1 MPILDPGVRLRSL
14 SLSTPAKINLTLA
27 VSGRR
32 EDGFHDLRSVVIGVD
47 HRDGV
52 RCTSGVSDGISIDCN
67 EPLIEAQTNLAL
79 IAARLLAE
87 RFGNAGNTRIT
98 LTKRIPIGAG
108 LGGGSSDAAATLR
121 ACNELWGLGLEN
133 RVLAEIGAEIGS
145 DVPLFFSLPAAVMSG
160 RGERVEPITLRWSG
174 WVLLVLPN
182 VSISTRAV
190 YEAWRG
196 SDAADHDISIA
207 DLSACASAR
216 TLAPLLFNDL
226 EPAVFRVCPRVRA
239 LRDVVQSRIGG
250 AVRVS
255 GSGSALFQL
264 FDDYE
269 RAAAAASAIDQ
280 ASCPGVA
287 TSVVRA
293 PVSCGD
299 PVHEEC

>member
-1 MPILDPGVRLRSL
+1 MPTLDPGVRLRSL

-27 VSGRR
+27 VSNRR
-32 EDGFHDLRSVVIGVD
+32 QDGFHDLHSVVIGVD
-47 HRDGV
+47 RRDDV
-52 RCTSGVSDGISIDCN
+52 RCGGGASDGITVDCDERSI
-67 EPLIEAQTNLAL
+67 EPRTNLAL
-79 IAARLLAE
+79 IAAQLLAE
-87 RFGNAGNTRIT
+87 RFGATGNVRIT

-121 ACNELWGLGLEN
+121 ACNKLWGLGLED

-145 DVPLFFSLPAAVMSG
+145 DVPLFFSLPAAILSG
-160 RGERVEPITLRWSG
+160 RGECVEPITFRWSG
-174 WVLLVLPN
+174 WVLLVLPDWS
-182 VSISTRAV
+182 VSTRAV

-196 SDAADHDISIA
+196 SDAADHGVTVA
-207 DLSACASAR
+207 ELSGCTSAR

-255 GSGSALFQL
+255 GSGSALLQL

-269 RAAAAASAIDQ
+269 RAVAAASAIDQ

-299 PVHEEC
+299 PVTEEF